1 MPIRHDTAMDYR
13 ERLVRVLRRLQEVA
27 AAGEPTPSVEE
38 LARLAHFS
46 RYHFSRLF
54 SSMTGESIAAHTR
67 RLRLER
73 GAGELART
81 DRQVIDIALACGFE
95 AHESF
100 ARAFKTHFG
109 RTPTEFRESAREP
122 LELPPAPNGVRFGVD
137 DAAGRFVPILKD
149 NPMQAVGVET
159 TPARRL
165 AAIRHVGPYH
175 DIGETFA
182 KLFAYAGPRRLLGPW
197 TEMVGIYHD
206 DHTQVEPSELR
217 ADACVTV
224 LEGVAGDEAAGVS
237 IIELPERRCA
247 VAMYKGPYA
256 RFAEVYQWFY
266 GTWLPESGCM
276 PADAPCFEVYLNDPR
291 RVAPEECLTAI
302 CIPIEG

>member
-27 AAGEPTPSVEE
+27 AAGEPTPGVED

-81 DRQVIDIALACGFE
+81 DRQVIEIALACGFE

-109 RTPTEFRESAREP
+109 RTPTEFRELATEP
-122 LELPPAPNGVRFGVD
+122 LDLPPAPNGVRFGVD
-137 DAAGRFVPILKD
+137 DAAGRFVPILRD
-149 NPMQAVGVET
+149 NPMQEVRVEVVK
-159 TPARRL
+159 ARRL
-165 AAIRHVGPYH
+165 AALRHVGPYH
-175 DIGETFA
+175 QIGDAFG
-182 KLFAYAGPRRLLGPW
+182 KLFAWAGPRRLLGPW
-197 TEMVGIYHD
+197 TETVGIYHD
-206 DHTQVEPSELR
+206 DHTQLEPGDLR

-224 LEGVAGDEAAGVS
+224 LPGVQADDDASVS

-247 VAMYKGPYA
+247 VALYKGPYA

-266 GTWLPESGCM
+266 GTWLPESGLA
-276 PADAPCFEVYLNDPR
+276 PADAPCFEVYLNNPME
-291 RVAPEECLTAI
+291 VAPEDCLTEI
-302 CIPIEG
+302 CIPVEG